1 MLKAILVSAV
11 TMVLLLFSVSGCKKT
26 SEGLKPVT
34 EAVKTAAE
42 YEAEAKKEINKE
54 NMNQELDK
62 IEQELAQ
69 EANQPQ

>member
-1 MLKAILVSAV
+1 MLQAILVLAV
-11 TMVLLLFSVSGCKKT
+11 TTVVLLFSVSGCKKA
-26 SEGLKPVT
+26 SRGP
-34 EAVKTAAE
+34 EAGEEEVKTAAE

-69 EANQPQ
+69 EPNQPQ

>member
-1 MLKAILVSAV
+1 MLKAILVLSV
-11 TMVLLLFSVSGCKKT
+11 TTVAFLFSVSGCKKA
-26 SEGLKPVT
+26 SRDT
-34 EAVKTAAE
+34 EAGEESVKTAAE